1 MTYNK
6 KIALFAA
13 LLIASFVN
21 TTLAATLEREQKAAL
36 IKTELK
42 NQLGAD
48 DVSLTLDADVLS
60 TEIAAKNPSYAL
72 ENLTTDDARKRFDA
86 TLSIKNDAG
95 VTVKVLEMGGRYSP
109 MLAVPVLTS
118 NLAAQRIITEAD
130 ITTLTIAEDKI
141 NNRVLTE
148 KDKLIGMET
157 KRSLAAQRPLNDTDV
172 TAPKIIK
179 KGELIAMKV
188 STAYMQLNAQGRALQ
203 DGAMGD
209 SIRALNLTSKKTIE
223 GVVTSAGTVEVPTSL
238 GQTGRI
244 VMQALQDTKKTSPSS
259 SVNLSTYR

>member
-1 MTYNK
+1 MTHNK
-6 KIALFAA
+6 KIPLLVAALF
-13 LLIASFVN
+13 IVSFAN

-48 DVSLTLDADVLS
+48 DVSLTLDSEVLN
-60 TEIAAKNPSYAL
+60 TEIAAKNPSYTL
-72 ENLTTDDARKRFDA
+72 ENLTTDDARKRFNA
-86 TLSIKNDAG
+86 TLSIKNDDG
-95 VTVKVLEMGGRYSP
+95 ITVKVLEMGGRYSP

-118 NLAAQRIITEAD
+118 NLAARSIITEAD
-130 ITTLTIAEDKI
+130 ITTLTIAEDKM
-141 NNRVLTE
+141 NNRVVME

-157 KRSLAAQRPLNDTDV
+157 KRSLSAQRPLSESDI

-179 KGELIAMKV
+179 KGDLIAMKV
-188 STAYMQLNAQGRALQ
+188 STSYMQLNVQGRALE

-223 GVVTSAGTVEVPTSL
+223 GVVVSAGTVEVPTSL

-244 VMQALQDTKKTSPSS
+244 VMQALQDTKKT
-259 SVNLSTYR
+259 YR